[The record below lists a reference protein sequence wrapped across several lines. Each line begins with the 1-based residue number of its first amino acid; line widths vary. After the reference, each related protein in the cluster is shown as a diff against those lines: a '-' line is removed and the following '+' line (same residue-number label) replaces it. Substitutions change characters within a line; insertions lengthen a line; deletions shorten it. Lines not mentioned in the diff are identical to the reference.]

1 MCRSVKRMASP
12 AVDLQVLELAV
23 DLACRAG
30 QVAAGRFFAADFTAR
45 RKADGTE
52 VTDADLAVE
61 ELIRAEL
68 LGRCTGDAIYGEE
81 GGAVAGSSG
90 RRWIIDAIDGTTY
103 FAHRIP
109 LFTTMLAYE
118 DEHGPAA
125 GVISYPVAQQMIS
138 AGRGRGCWIRTG
150 AAAAQPRILRHS
162 PACAGACPA
171 GQSRHLASRA
181 ARGAASER
189 HHHRVSRRGGRGADR
204 PARRGCGRRVP
215 AGL

>member
-68 LGRCTGDAIYGEE
+68 LGRCAGDAIYGEE

-150 AAAAQPRILRHS
+150 ATAAQPPILRHS
-162 PACAGACPA
+162 PG
-171 GQSRHLASRA
+171 L
-181 ARGAASER
+181 RGA
-189 HHHRVSRRGGRGADR
+189 RVQLVNPGTWHPELLAALHQNVTITGYLGVLA
-204 PARRGCGRRVP
+204 GVL
-215 AGL
+215 AGLLDAVVVAGL